1 LHLVAA
7 KRRALKFTY
16 SRELYH
22 SCARSRLGNSISTG
36 KIGRHSP
43 STTFVPL
50 NIEVNVGESVPWI
63 NPTEVAEPYSVTF
76 LKDKKHFAEFAVP
89 FRVAN
94 STNFQ
99 PLVSDSN
106 AELVFPPGQPD
117 ETSKTVVMVNAR
129 AVMPAVIDSRGE
141 KVSYLPPNSN
151 YKMNG
156 TESYVNSGWLWPEGQ
171 APAGGPLISKFTV
184 TFEKS
189 GTFPYLCNFQ
199 PWTTGSV
206 TVK

>member
-1 LHLVAA
+1 LVAA

-76 LKDKKHFAEFAVP
+76 LKDKTKTYVLEMSWK
-89 FRVAN
+89 N
-94 STNFQ
+94 NICIYICI
-99 PLVSDSN
+99 LV
-106 AELVFPPGQPD
+106 
-117 ETSKTVVMVNAR
+117 
-129 AVMPAVIDSRGE
+129 
-141 KVSYLPPNSN
+141 
-151 YKMNG
+151 
-156 TESYVNSGWLWPEGQ
+156 
-171 APAGGPLISKFTV
+171 
-184 TFEKS
+184 
-189 GTFPYLCNFQ
+189 
-199 PWTTGSV
+199 TT
-206 TVK
+206 